1 MQIITQRREE
11 AMTLKEAREAAG
23 LTQRDLAKLAR
34 VCRASISH
42 IENKR
47 YAPSVRFAGKICR
60 ALSAHLGCVL
70 HTWQLFPGY
79 FCELELDAD
88 AGQGISLN
96 LRGAKAGA
104 KRGVR
109 S

>member
-1 MQIITQRREE
+1 MN
-11 AMTLKEAREAAG
+11 LKEAREAAG

-47 YAPSVRFAGKICR
+47 YAPSARFAGKVCR
-60 ALSAHLGCVL
+60 ALGLQLGFVL

-79 FCELELDAD
+79 FSELSIDAD
-88 AGQGISLN
+88 AQDGLSLN
-96 LRGAKAGA
+96 LRAVKARR
-104 KRGVR
+104 KPGVR
-109 S
+109 A

>member
-1 MQIITQRREE
+1 
-11 AMTLKEAREAAG
+11 MTLKAAREAAG

-60 ALSAHLGCVL
+60 ALGAHLGIVV

-79 FCELELDAD
+79 FCELALDAD
-88 AGQGISLN
+88 PQTGLSLN
-96 LRGAKAGA
+96 LRGTKAA
-104 KRGVR
+104 PKPEVR
-109 S
+109 I